1 MKTTTSKISGLI
13 VMMLL
18 FVFSNNVFGQSQSTT
33 QTVCFGLQDYW
44 VEAENPTVNILLWEV
59 IGGVAGTDYTIS
71 STNTENTE
79 INWLTDGDFTLRFT
93 ETNADGCSTIVEVDV
108 TVQPSPAAPTNP
120 ENQTE
125 CATNPLQT
133 LTAAVTVPASVNVV
147 WYDSPTGGNIVASP
161 TLNAIGTITYYAEA
175 QVGTCFSSTRTPVT
189 LTINPAPTTSPIW
202 HN

>member
-33 QTVCFGLQDYW
+33 QTVCFGPQDYW
-44 VEAENPTVNILLWEV
+44 VVPGDAANGFLWEV
-59 IGGVAGTDYTIS
+59 IGATVGVDYTITA
-71 STNTENTE
+71 TNTVNTE
-79 INWLTDGDFTLRFT
+79 INWLQAGTFTVRFT
-93 ETNADGCSTIVEVDV
+93 ETSANSCETIVEVVV

-120 ENQTE
+120 NNLTE

-133 LTAAVTVPASVNVV
+133 LTATVTVPSGVNVV
-147 WYDSPTGGNIVASP
+147 WYDAAVGGNVIASP
-161 TLNAIGTITYYAEA
+161 TLNALGTVTYYAEA
-175 QVGTCFSSTRTPVT
+175 QVGTCFSSTRTAVT